1 MNKYL
6 ASNLLS
12 QGSIEQECLSK
23 NEVFDKNKKLSTE
36 FQYWIG

>member
-6 ASNLLS
+6 ASNLLF
-12 QGSIEQECLSK
+12 QGSIEQEYLSK
-23 NEVFDKNKKLSTE
+23 NEVFDKNKKFSTE